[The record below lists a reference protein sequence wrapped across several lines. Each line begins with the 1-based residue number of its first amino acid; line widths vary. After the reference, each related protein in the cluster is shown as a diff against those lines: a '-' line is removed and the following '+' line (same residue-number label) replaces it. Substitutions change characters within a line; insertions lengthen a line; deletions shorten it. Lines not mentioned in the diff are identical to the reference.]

1 MPRATGKTDGCGPD
15 FCRFLRAWYNTGR
28 NHWYTGRHAE
38 KRGAGGRER
47 TERCGVCEG
56 LRAGG
61 ARDALSAE
69 RNDGSG
75 GRRGAGAGARRGVG
89 LPRATISERSER
101 VCESWLH
108 CAVLRPALSPEAAA
122 WTAVSRRG
130 CRKPRGFTE
139 RGECAAEVGVRR
151 FRETNISRRAFLRR
165 ASGFDAC
172 GGRWQ
177 RGRRVAVAFVS
188 TAPAAPAVAA
198 SHGAFSNAADTG
210 ILCARNTGPVWVV
223 RGNEGGSETH
233 LRADQVTRGGGRW
246 TR

>member
-15 FCRFLRAWYNTGR
+15 FCRFLRACYNTGR

-47 TERCGVCEG
+47 TERCGVGEG

-61 ARDALSAE
+61 AGDALWAE
-69 RNDGSG
+69 RNDGRG

-151 FRETNISRRAFLRR
+151 FRETNISRRAFLPR
-165 ASGFDAC
+165 GGDLDTC
-172 GGRWQ
+172 GAGRHE
-177 RGRRVAVAFVS
+177 GRPGAVSFVS
-188 TAPAAPAVAA
+188 TPP
-198 SHGAFSNAADTG
+198 
-210 ILCARNTGPVWVV
+210 
-223 RGNEGGSETH
+223 
-233 LRADQVTRGGGRW
+233 
-246 TR
+246 